1 MLHTPRSTR
10 GMVTSPHHLASQS
23 GLDVLRKGGTALEA
37 VIATAATLSV
47 VYPHMTGLGGDAFWL
62 IAYPDG
68 TTTVIDAS
76 GRAGQNVNQ
85 ALYRTAGHDSV
96 PWRGGLA
103 ANTMAGTVSGWQ
115 EARRQSAKLA
125 PCLPLE
131 TLFEDAIFHA
141 AQGYPMSQSEALL
154 LREKMPDLLANPQF
168 RTAYDVPQAPQTG
181 HIRRNPA
188 LARTLESLA
197 RNGLDSFYEGPLAKM
212 LATGLAEAGSPLD
225 HADFASHAVRVTQP
239 LHTDLPGVRVYNAP
253 PPTQGVASLAI
264 LKLFSLLDRPQA
276 ESFGYVHGLVE
287 ATKRAFL
294 FRNQHVQDPDS
305 MSEDCQAFLDDE
317 NRLRALAA
325 GIDSHRAMPW
335 PHPAQAGDTT
345 WMGAVDSSG
354 VVVSMIQSLYFEF
367 GSGVFLP
374 DAGLFWQ
381 NRGASFQLAPE
392 GDPDGWNT
400 LAPGKKPFH
409 TLNPAIARFADGR
422 VMAYGTMGGEGQ
434 PQTQAALFTRYALYD
449 TPLQQAVSAPRWL
462 LGRTW
467 GDDNTA
473 LKVENNLDATIRHDL
488 NAAGHIVVEVE
499 AFSDLMGHAGALVHH
514 PDGMLEGA
522 ADPRS
527 DGVVAAF

>member
-23 GLDVLRKGGTALEA
+23 GLEVLRKGGTALEA

-62 IAYPDG
+62 VAYPDG

-76 GRAGQNVNQ
+76 GRAGQNVSQ
-85 ALYRTAGHDSV
+85 ALYRAAGHDSV

-115 EARRQSAKLA
+115 EARRQSARLA

-131 TLFEDAIFHA
+131 TLFEEAIFYAEH
-141 AQGYPMSQSEALL
+141 GYPMSQSEALM
-154 LREKMPDLLANPQF
+154 LREKMPTLLASPQF
-168 RTAYDVPQAPQTG
+168 RTAYDIPQVPKTG

-188 LARTLESLA
+188 LARTLETLA
-197 RNGLDSFYEGPLAKM
+197 SNGLESFYEGSISRM
-212 LATGLAEAGSPLD
+212 LATGLTDAGSPLC
-225 HADFASHAVRVTQP
+225 AEDFASHTVRVTHP
-239 LHTDLPGVRVYNAP
+239 LHTDLPGARVYNAP

-317 NRLRALAA
+317 SRLRTLADS
-325 GIDSHRAMPW
+325 IDSHRAMPW

-367 GSGVFLP
+367 GSGIFLS
-374 DAGLFWQ
+374 DTGLFWQ
-381 NRGASFQLAPE
+381 NRGASFLLAPP
-392 GDPDGWNT
+392 DSPDGWNM

-409 TLNPAIARFADGR
+409 TLNPALARFADGR

-449 TPLQQAVSAPRWL
+449 TPLQQAISAPRWL

-467 GDDNTA
+467 GDDSTA
-473 LKVENNLDATIRHDL
+473 LKVENNLDSSIRHQL
-488 NAAGHIVVEVE
+488 AEAGHTVVEVE
-499 AFSDLMGHAGALVHH
+499 ALSDLMGHAGALVHH
-514 PDGMLEGA
+514 KNGLLEGA
-522 ADPRS
+522 TDPRS
-527 DGVVAAF
+527 DGAVAAF

>member
-23 GLDVLRKGGTALEA
+23 GLEVLRKGGTALEA

-62 IAYPDG
+62 VAYPDG

-76 GRAGQNVNQ
+76 GRAGQNVSQ
-85 ALYRTAGHDSV
+85 ALYRAAGHDSV

-115 EARRQSAKLA
+115 EARRQSARLA

-131 TLFEDAIFHA
+131 TLFEEAIFYAEH
-141 AQGYPMSQSEALL
+141 GYPMSQSEALM
-154 LREKMPDLLANPQF
+154 LREKMPTLLASPDF
-168 RTAYDVPQAPQTG
+168 LTAYDIPQVPKTG

-188 LARTLESLA
+188 LARTLETLA
-197 RNGLDSFYEGPLAKM
+197 SNGLESFYEGSISRM
-212 LATGLAEAGSPLD
+212 LATGLTDAGSPLC
-225 HADFASHAVRVTQP
+225 AEDFASHTVRVTHP

-317 NRLRALAA
+317 SRLRTLADS
-325 GIDSHRAMPW
+325 IDSHRAMPW

-367 GSGVFLP
+367 GSGIFLP
-374 DAGLFWQ
+374 DTGLFWQ
-381 NRGASFQLAPE
+381 NRGASFLLAPP
-392 GDPDGWNT
+392 DSPDGWNM

-409 TLNPAIARFADGR
+409 TLNPALARFADGR

-449 TPLQQAVSAPRWL
+449 TPLQQAISAPRWL

-467 GDDNTA
+467 GDDSTA
-473 LKVENNLDATIRHDL
+473 LKVENNLDSSIRHQL
-488 NAAGHIVVEVE
+488 AEAGHTVIGVE
-499 AFSDLMGHAGALVHH
+499 ALSDLMGHAGALVHH
-514 PDGMLEGA
+514 KNGLLEGA
-522 ADPRS
+522 TDPRS
-527 DGVVAAF
+527 DGAVAAF